1 MLEHD
6 KTCIEVFRAHPIQP
20 DNRHPRNIITQFS
33 SFCKGISDKSIGFF
47 EYANFTSKSYRFSD
61 KMSRAETL
69 FEVFG
74 ADFLF
79 GKQKFQNALKLC
91 SAFCF

>member
-6 KTCIEVFRAHPIQP
+6 KTCIEVFKAHPIQP
-20 DNRHPRNIITQFS
+20 DNRHPRNIITQFFV
-33 SFCKGISDKSIGFF
+33 FCKGISDKSIGFF

-69 FEVFG
+69 
-74 ADFLF
+74 
-79 GKQKFQNALKLC
+79 LKSLVRI
-91 SAFCF
+91 FYLENRNFKTH